1 MKEDQPSLVLQ
12 NSKLN
17 HLISIVLKT
26 FFISFGSVSLFI
38 KKFFIITQALVSLKA
53 RTKPLKYFPKHPIL
67 LNVGLR
73 RP

>member
-26 FFISFGSVSLFI
+26 FFISFGLGCRNEVGDEMM
-38 KKFFIITQALVSLKA
+38 T
-53 RTKPLKYFPKHPIL
+53 FPQ
-67 LNVGLR
+67 
-73 RP
+73 